1 MIACSVNNGFYYF
14 SSFVKVFIVVTN
26 CSGRPSKYTFPSMFY
41 SLILIS
47 KPSFRLSNIMNYVS
61 DLYYTVYVPVLRR
74 LTIEVSLKKF
84 YGY

>member
-1 MIACSVNNGFYYF
+1 
-14 SSFVKVFIVVTN
+14 
-26 CSGRPSKYTFPSMFY
+26 MFY

-47 KPSFRLSNIMNYVS
+47 KPLFRLSNIMNYVS

>member
-1 MIACSVNNGFYYF
+1 
-14 SSFVKVFIVVTN
+14 
-26 CSGRPSKYTFPSMFY
+26 MFY
-41 SLILIS
+41 SLIIIS

-84 YGY
+84 YLPLIISGAIQQTVPTLLDLFRLFLVSYVA